1 MNEILFNILSVVVTA
16 VILPLISFAGTKLIT
31 WLNTKIKDENGKIQL
46 TVATTIVTNAV
57 RSVFQTYVEAL
68 KKSGSFDAE
77 SQKIALTKA
86 KDEALSQMSA
96 DVKKYIETNY
106 GNLETWLTTQIE
118 ATINILKNS
127 K

>member
-57 RSVFQTYVEAL
+57 RSVFQTYVEVL

-86 KDEALSQMSA
+86 M
-96 DVKKYIETNY
+96 
-106 GNLETWLTTQIE
+106 
-118 ATINILKNS
+118 
-127 K
+127 

>member
-16 VILPLISFAGTKLIT
+16 VILPLISFAGTKLIA
-31 WLNTKIKDENGKIQL
+31 WLNAKIKDENGKIQL

-68 KKSGSFDAE
+68 KKNGSFDAE

-86 KDEALSQMSA
+86 KDEALAQMSA
-96 DVKKYIETNY
+96 DVKEYITTNY
-106 GNLETWLTTQIE
+106 GDLETWLTTQIE
-118 ATINILKNS
+118 ATINVLKNS

>member
-96 DVKKYIETNY
+96 DVKEYITTNY
-106 GNLETWLTTQIE
+106 GDLETWLTTQIE
-118 ATINILKNS
+118 ATINIL
-127 K
+127 

>member
-1 MNEILFNILSVVVTA
+1 MNEILMNIISVLVTA
-16 VILPLISFAGTKLIT
+16 VILPLISFAGSKLIA
-31 WLNTKIKDENGKIQL
+31 WLNAKIKDENGKIQL

-57 RSVFQTYVEAL
+57 RSVFQTYVDTL
-68 KKSGSFDAE
+68 KKNGTFDLE

-86 KDEALSQMSA
+86 KDEALAQMT
-96 DVKKYIETNY
+96 DDIKEYITKNY
-106 GNLETWLTTQIE
+106 GDLEAWLTTQIE

>member
-1 MNEILFNILSVVVTA
+1 MNEILMNIISVLVTA
-16 VILPLISFAGTKLIT
+16 VILPLISFAGSKLIT

-57 RSVFQTYVEAL
+57 RSVFQTYVDTL
-68 KKSGSFDAE
+68 KKNGTFDLE

-86 KDEALSQMSA
+86 KDEALAQMT
-96 DVKKYIETNY
+96 DDIKEYITKNY
-106 GNLETWLTTQIE
+106 GDLEAWLTTQIE
-118 ATINILKNS
+118 ATINILKN